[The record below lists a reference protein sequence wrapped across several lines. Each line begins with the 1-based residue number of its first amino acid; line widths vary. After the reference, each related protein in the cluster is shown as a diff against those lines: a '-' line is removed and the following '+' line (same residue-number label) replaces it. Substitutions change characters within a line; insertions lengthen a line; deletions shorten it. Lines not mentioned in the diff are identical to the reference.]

1 MGGEAGIT
9 FLIGKC
15 KFPELATVGDTSCLS
30 QGKGSQAPCLEAGNP
45 RGEEGGAL
53 GGDVCTCLEVGVCA
67 SMETTLHCDLEIQTQ
82 SSSEDHHQV
91 ILSKM

>member
-30 QGKGSQAPCLEAGNP
+30 QGKGSQAPCLEAGTP
-45 RGEEGGAL
+45 RGEEL
-53 GGDVCTCLEVGVCA
+53 KWDRL
-67 SMETTLHCDLEIQTQ
+67 DIQRPVPLNRQ
-82 SSSEDHHQV
+82 H
-91 ILSKM
+91 

>member
-1 MGGEAGIT
+1 MGGEAVIT

-15 KFPELATVGDTSCLS
+15 KFSELATVGDASCLS
-30 QGKGSQAPCLEAGNP
+30 EGKGSQAPCLEAGNP

-53 GGDVCTCLEVGVCA
+53 GGDVCTRLEVGVCA
-67 SMETTLHCDLEIQTQ
+67 SMETALHCDLEIRTH